1 MEWRQHMKTILISI
15 AAGSLLAT
23 FATAQTPRYTI
34 TDLGTL
40 GGTVGS
46 ANGIN
51 YEGRVAGAANLPN
64 GIHVRSFRAQGQCT
78 T

>member
-1 MEWRQHMKTILISI
+1 M
-15 AAGSLLAT
+15 AASSLLAT
-23 FATAQTPRYTI
+23 LATAQTPRYTV

-51 YEGRVAGAANLPN
+51 YEGRVAGAANLAQRELTRVPFGAWGN
-64 GIHVRSFRAQGQCT
+64 VRLRHARWTEQQ
-78 T
+78 

>member
-1 MEWRQHMKTILISI
+1 MKTILTLM

-23 FATAQTPRYTI
+23 LTTAQTPRYTV

-51 YEGRVAGAANLPN
+51 YTGRVAGSASLPN
-64 GIHVRSFRAQGQCT
+64 GDSRAFLSGPGT
-78 T
+78 MYSSR